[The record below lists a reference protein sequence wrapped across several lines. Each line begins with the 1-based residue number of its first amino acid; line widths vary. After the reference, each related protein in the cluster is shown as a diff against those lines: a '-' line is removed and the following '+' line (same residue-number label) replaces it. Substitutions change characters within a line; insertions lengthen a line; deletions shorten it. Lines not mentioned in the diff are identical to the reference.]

1 MKEKERIYTEGR
13 EDIRYRGPLS
23 YRTFRILG
31 WICIVLGQVLVWMN
45 LKVRLDPEATEVLES
60 PSGFLA
66 AVSGLSVPLLMIANF
81 ALILNAGER
90 YRGQLIRYFLLSGG
104 IALLAVFLYERYL
117 VGSAAVLLGSR
128 EMARA
133 SIVLLFR
140 RSVPSGFIAFN
151 LFIDLFLCTLLMF
164 FMFYRPKHV
173 FTGEKLRIFR
183 LFSLIPVL
191 YEVLSPVL
199 KILSAEGK
207 ITLPMIAFPFLTVKP
222 PVMFLVF
229 LILVL
234 YMKNR
239 ERRFL
244 RHDRSLWDY
253 QEFLQTNRNS
263 FHFSRFAAIVLAL
276 AGLFDMLCVTVGLA
290 AIRAGDPEAVRNTS
304 EAMERLHSIGIGRA
318 YGLLILSPVMLLF
331 SYTKTHKHRIVDILT
346 PLAGAAVVAWIYV
359 MAFFR
364 LVGAL
369 PQILQSLSSG
379 M

>member
-1 MKEKERIYTEGR
+1 MGEKERIYTEGR

-23 YRTFRILG
+23 YRALRILG
-31 WICIVLGQVLVWMN
+31 WICIVIGQVLVWMN
-45 LKVRLDPEATEVLES
+45 LKVRLDPEATEVLKS
-60 PSGFLA
+60 PSGILTA
-66 AVSGLSVPLLMIANF
+66 ISGLSVPLLLIANF

-90 YRGQLIRYFLLSGG
+90 YRGQLIRYFLISGG

-128 EMARA
+128 EMAEA
-133 SIVLLFR
+133 SIELLVR

-151 LFIDLFLCTLLMF
+151 LFIDLFLCALLMF
-164 FMFYRPKHV
+164 FMYYRPKHV
-173 FTGEKLRIFR
+173 FTGEKLSVFR
-183 LFSLIPVL
+183 MFSLIPVL
-191 YEVLSPVL
+191 YEVFSLVL
-199 KILSAEGK
+199 KVLSIEGK

-222 PVMFLVF
+222 PVTFLVF

-234 YMKNR
+234 YIKNR

-244 RHDRSLWDY
+244 RHGRSLEEY

-263 FHFSRFAAIVLAL
+263 FQFSRFAAVVLAL
-276 AGLFDMLCVTVGLA
+276 AGLFDMLCVAAGLA
-290 AIRAGDPEAVRNTS
+290 AIRAGDPEAAKDTA
-304 EAMERLHSIGIGRA
+304 EAMERLHSLGIGRS

-331 SYTKTHKHRIVDILT
+331 SYTKTHKHRIVDILI
-346 PLAGAAVVAWIYV
+346 PLAGAAVIVWIYI

-364 LVGAL
+364 FLSVL
-369 PQILQSLSSG
+369 PRILDTLGPG